1 LAAYLTSLESIHS
14 MSFVQSNSAR
24 IFWRAEGDA
33 SKPALLLSHSLG
45 CDHLIWQP
53 VMAAL
58 LTQFMVIRYDTR
70 GHGASDAP
78 VGDYSLAQ
86 LAQDALAVADAAG
99 AKQFHFCG
107 VSMGGMTGM
116 ELALTAQQR
125 LLSLTLANTS
135 AAIPREVFQA
145 RIETLRKGGL
155 AAIVDV
161 VMSRFF
167 SAQYRQSTQS
177 VAHINCASTRHTLL
191 STDLE
196 GYIGCCAAI
205 RDMQLEQRIAAIKTP
220 TLVIT
225 GKLDESTPPAMGQAI
240 AARMANASLIELNA
254 AHISATEQPAS
265 FAKAVIAHA
274 LGASPVGSL
283 TEAQR
288 LANGRKRREQ
298 ILGEDYVAQSLNKA
312 TDFNREW
319 QQFITQYAW
328 GSIWTRGVI
337 DDQTRRLLVLVM
349 TATGAR
355 WEEFRLHLRAALDA
369 GLEVPV
375 LQEALMQIAIY
386 SGVPAANT
394 AFHIAAEL
402 LGQRVENKTT

>member
-1 LAAYLTSLESIHS
+1 MPFIESTG
-14 MSFVQSNSAR
+14 AR

-33 SKPALLLSHSLG
+33 SKPALLLSNSLG
-45 CDHLIWQP
+45 SDHLIWQP

-78 VGDYSLAQ
+78 KGDYTLAQ
-86 LAQDALAVADAAG
+86 LAKDALAVADAAG
-99 AKQFHFCG
+99 AKQFHWCG

-116 ELALTAQQR
+116 ELALAAPQR

-135 AAIPREVFQA
+135 AAIPREVFQG
-145 RIETLRKGGL
+145 RIDTLRKGGI
-155 AAIVDV
+155 ASIVDV

-177 VAHINCASTRHTLL
+177 IAQVNCASARHTLL

-205 RDMQLEQRIAAIKTP
+205 RDMQLEQRIAAIKIP

-225 GKLDESTPPAMGQAI
+225 GKFDESTPPAMGLAI
-240 AARMANASLIELNA
+240 AASIANASLLELNA

-274 LGASPVGSL
+274 LGAAPVGSL
-283 TEAQR
+283 AEAER
-288 LANGRKRREQ
+288 LAKGRKRREQ

-328 GSIWTRGVI
+328 GSIWTRGVL
-337 DDQTRRLLVLVM
+337 DDPTRRLLVLVM

-355 WEEFRLHLRAALDA
+355 WEEFRLHLGAALDA

-375 LQEALMQIAIY
+375 LQEALMQVSIY

-394 AFHIAAEL
+394 AFHIAGEL
-402 LGQRVENKTT
+402 ISQHAENKTT